1 MVPSIKK
8 LEHERRDYMTLE
20 EKIQEEREEAS
31 REARKEERIEVA
43 KSLLKK
49 NMDVQFIVE
58 CTKLSVAEIEAL
70 QKELADSVW
79 LELCDVAYSM

>member
-1 MVPSIKK
+1 MVHSIKK

-31 REARKEERIEVA
+31 KVAFKEVA

-49 NMDVQFIVE
+49 NMDLQVIAE

-70 QKELADSVW
+70 QKELADSV
-79 LELCDVAYSM
+79 